1 MKIQQDDKAK
11 VELVVDFIGV
21 WCNGSL
27 ILSKRIGV
35 GSIPTAPANLLHIYK
50 RMKINRIQLRKL
62 IRECI
67 NEMFDT
73 DEDERMDNERAHLVK
88 SFDHFTG
95 GYLDAALFTSTDN
108 RTASGGEPLSK
119 NYSWE
124 DFHIDTLKRMQKD
137 CEDFQKRAK
146 NALET
151 LELESREGGMMFWY
165 SRNGHGTGFWDVKDW
180 RNEYAEAW
188 GEMLHKL
195 AKAYGPYDLYI
206 ADSGRWDGLIFGY
219 PA

>member
-1 MKIQQDDKAK
+1 M
-11 VELVVDFIGV
+11 
-21 WCNGSL
+21 
-27 ILSKRIGV
+27 

-151 LELESREGGMMFWY
+151 LEL
-165 SRNGHGTGFWDVKDW
+165 
-180 RNEYAEAW
+180 
-188 GEMLHKL
+188 
-195 AKAYGPYDLYI
+195 
-206 ADSGRWDGLIFGY
+206 
-219 PA
+219 